1 MGIISK
7 IAPLAILG
15 IGILFLGNALVRPAQ
30 AVQTSQALTA
40 SGVGLGQSLGS
51 IGQGVQ
57 SLFSGFG
64 TGASKLLNPLF
75 TIKDLIGYSGFEG
88 EGSGSVTQSGFDSN
102 TGLSSGGTPLT
113 ASPNTKN
120 FVETLSPSYVLNTN
134 ATYSFIEDNYNPT
147 DQIAIKRAI
156 EESRAKYPQYF
167 DGGARS
173 DA

>member
-7 IAPLAILG
+7 IVPLVALG
-15 IGILFLGNALVRPAQ
+15 IGVLFLGNALTRPAQ
-30 AVQTSQALTA
+30 ATQTAQALTA

-51 IGQGVQ
+51 IGGGLRE
-57 SLFSGFG
+57 LFTGFG
-64 TGASKLLNPLF
+64 EGTAKLLNP
-75 TIKDLIGYSGFEG
+75 LIGYSGFEG
-88 EGSGSVTQSGFDSN
+88 EGSGSVTQSGFDSG
-102 TGLSSGGTPLT
+102 TGLSSSGTPLT

-156 EESRAKYPQYF
+156 EESRAKYPSYF
-167 DGGARS
+167 DGGASSR
-173 DA
+173 A

>member
-7 IAPLAILG
+7 IGPLAILG
-15 IGILFLGNALVRPAQ
+15 LGILFLGNALTSPAQ
-30 AVQTSQALTA
+30 ATQTAQALTA
-40 SGVGLGQSLGS
+40 SGVGLGQS
-51 IGQGVQ
+51 
-57 SLFSGFG
+57 
-64 TGASKLLNPLF
+64 
-75 TIKDLIGYSGFEG
+75 
-88 EGSGSVTQSGFDSN
+88 
-102 TGLSSGGTPLT
+102 T

-167 DGGARS
+167 DGGASSR
-173 DA
+173 A